1 MSYHGYLLESL
12 KSVPAFKGVVVI
24 VYHVEQKSLAQH
36 ALIFHQQGLREW
48 YISKMLDGNL
58 NL

>member
-48 YISKMLDGNL
+48 YISKNVRW
-58 NL
+58 